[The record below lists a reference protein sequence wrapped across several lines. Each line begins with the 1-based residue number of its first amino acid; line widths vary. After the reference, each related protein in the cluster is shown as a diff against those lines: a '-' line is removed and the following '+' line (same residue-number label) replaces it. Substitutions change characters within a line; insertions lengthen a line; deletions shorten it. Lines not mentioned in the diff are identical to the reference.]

1 MADDMDWFENNYAE
15 FWTLPYPPYPE
26 QIRIL
31 QKIDAAFRSG
41 YKNIIVN
48 AGTGIGKSVIATTIA
63 NLFYSAYIC
72 TKTINL
78 QTQYMQDFK
87 EMLVELK
94 GKKHY
99 QCFFNR
105 SCDNCY
111 VEEVNKNGTI
121 ADKKALLNGE
131 HGRSFIFHD
140 NISEEEYDNII
151 EEMMIWKCSDCP
163 YKLALLNAQNNN
175 YVNANYH
182 SLYFNS
188 HVIPR
193 FKKRDIIIFDECHN
207 FENIM
212 TGIIQFSLNPDEI
225 YDNYDIY
232 VFDAESD
239 DLQSIDYWIKIH
251 EDIITKLNEKKAK
264 EVGNLQGRADDNIIK
279 AIESEYEQKILKIQ
293 HKITN
298 LSSGEWFIKLPKH
311 DDWFDSKRNNIQFKP
326 LYGKEYTQRL
336 LDLGEFRLFFT
347 GTLPNHES
355 FCRWVG
361 ISPTE
366 TCYIYEKSPYPV
378 ENRPIYKH
386 YLGNFNSKYNQ
397 RVNGKYIPAW
407 MNDKVLNGVSEIL
420 QQHQDEKILIHTSS
434 IEQTDWLCNELS
446 YMNFDVIPAYGE
458 SRNENIGLFKSS
470 DDFNILISPSIKE
483 GVDFKGDLCT
493 AQLIFK
499 VPRPVYKDEVKARCD
514 IDKEWYNFHTIIPL
528 MQSYGRG
535 IRSKTDYC
543 VTYILDSAFENLLR
557 YNTYLFE
564 DYFLEAIEV
573 E

>member
-15 FWTLPYPPYPE
+15 FWTLPYPPYSE

-31 QKIDAAFRSG
+31 QKIDAALRSG
-41 YKNIIVN
+41 YKNIMVN

-87 EMLVELK
+87 EILVELK

-193 FKKRDIIIFDECHN
+193 FKKRDIIIFDGLLVKLVFGI
-207 FENIM
+207 FE
-212 TGIIQFSLNPDEI
+212 FSLDSLFEFVHASRVVSKIDNECGVAVIEGIVLRVGHGGVEVVIFHYQVAGVVQHDAVAVALHEI
-225 YDNYDIY
+225 
-232 VFDAESD
+232 A
-239 DLQSIDYWIKIH
+239 
-251 EDIITKLNEKKAK
+251 
-264 EVGNLQGRADDNIIK
+264 VGNDALRTLEQVARTLYVVIK
-279 AIESEYEQKILKIQ
+279 V
-293 HKITN
+293 
-298 LSSGEWFIKLPKH
+298 
-311 DDWFDSKRNNIQFKP
+311 R
-326 LYGKEYTQRL
+326 
-336 LDLGEFRLFFT
+336 
-347 GTLPNHES
+347 
-355 FCRWVG
+355 
-361 ISPTE
+361 PTE
-366 TCYIYEKSPYPV
+366 
-378 ENRPIYKH
+378 
-386 YLGNFNSKYNQ
+386 
-397 RVNGKYIPAW
+397 
-407 MNDKVLNGVSEIL
+407 
-420 QQHQDEKILIHTSS
+420 
-434 IEQTDWLCNELS
+434 
-446 YMNFDVIPAYGE
+446 
-458 SRNENIGLFKSS
+458 
-470 DDFNILISPSIKE
+470 
-483 GVDFKGDLCT
+483 
-493 AQLIFK
+493 
-499 VPRPVYKDEVKARCD
+499 
-514 IDKEWYNFHTIIPL
+514 
-528 MQSYGRG
+528 
-535 IRSKTDYC
+535 
-543 VTYILDSAFENLLR
+543 
-557 YNTYLFE
+557 
-564 DYFLEAIEV
+564 
-573 E
+573 